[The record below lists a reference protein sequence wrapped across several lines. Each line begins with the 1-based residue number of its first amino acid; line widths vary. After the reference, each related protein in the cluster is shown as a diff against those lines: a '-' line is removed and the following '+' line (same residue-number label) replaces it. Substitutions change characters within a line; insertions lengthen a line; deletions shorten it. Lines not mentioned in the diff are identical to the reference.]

1 MLNEQKLQ
9 AIVATFAKYQ
19 VEIKTDGMRIVA
31 INGQRAFFDATTFM
45 QDQLIEMICRVLAN
59 QLIHE
64 VWVSERD
71 SNGDAN

>member
-31 INGQRAFFDATTFM
+31 INGQRASLT
-45 QDQLIEMICRVLAN
+45 QPHLCR
-59 QLIHE
+59 I
-64 VWVSERD
+64 S
-71 SNGDAN
+71 